1 MCYGVLKKSKFVK
14 IIKYTTNQIL
24 FVAGHSSSGLKFFCN
39 KWSATPLQYILL
51 VFSTVHCKLG
61 YTELQLICELSYSY
75 SFFLNQPAAVRSA
88 STLTFHESVSWA
100 WKQRP
105 SSPWL
110 LLAKSASSE
119 HTRAL
124 YGKNTEQPK
133 LSGPGLIW
141 FAVRKQQSLRN
152 SQFCCIIGKDYG
164 TAPVYC
170 SKKNK
175 HVRWKF
181 SFITKNIWTLWP
193 LTSQLDPHFL
203 VLLAEKILVL
213 T

>member
-1 MCYGVLKKSKFVK
+1 M
-14 IIKYTTNQIL
+14 
-24 FVAGHSSSGLKFFCN
+24 
-39 KWSATPLQYILL
+39 
-51 VFSTVHCKLG
+51 HCKLV

-124 YGKNTEQPK
+124 YGKNTELPK

-141 FAVRKQQSLRN
+141 FAVRKQRSLKYF
-152 SQFCCIIGKDYG
+152 QFSIFKGCIWEVVNIKLCD
-164 TAPVYC
+164 
-170 SKKNK
+170 
-175 HVRWKF
+175 F
-181 SFITKNIWTLWP
+181 SFVCLFVTEEIQYHDGLRSRELGQAPI
-193 LTSQLDPHFL
+193 
-203 VLLAEKILVL
+203 LLCVPNS
-213 T
+213 

>member
-1 MCYGVLKKSKFVK
+1 MPPHFSHNFWAECAMVCEKKLTCQNYLLHNQSDFVLRYRNSDDFCLK
-14 IIKYTTNQIL
+14 I
-24 FVAGHSSSGLKFFCN
+24 FCN
-39 KWSATPLQYILL
+39 KVICHSFTIYTSCIYYCALQIRLYRVTADLW
-51 VFSTVHCKLG
+51 
-61 YTELQLICELSYSY
+61 TELQLQLL
-75 SFFLNQPAAVRSA
+75 FWNQPAAVRSA

-141 FAVRKQQSLRN
+141 FAVRKQRSLRN
-152 SQFCCIIGKDYG
+152 FQ
-164 TAPVYC
+164 
-170 SKKNK
+170 
-175 HVRWKF
+175 F
-181 SFITKNIWTLWP
+181 SFFKDCIREVVHIKLCNF
-193 LTSQLDPHFL
+193 S
-203 VLLAEKILVL
+203 
-213 T
+213 